1 MPTKMPEPS
10 SNSQAPI
17 VPPRAMLASK
27 QKIQIAKLRTTA
39 IRPPL
44 GGVAAQ
50 TQAKGVVKCEPPSL
64 RPQATQPLGRR
75 AEKGTAINQDRKSTR
90 LNSSHLPTSY
100 PLLCF

>member
-50 TQAKGVVKCEPPSL
+50 TQAKGFVKCEPPSF

-75 AEKGTAINQDRKSTR
+75 AGKCNAVNHRNHNQKAPSDG
-90 LNSSHLPTSY
+90 P
-100 PLLCF
+100 PLL